1 MVQLYH
7 CIMSHC
13 SFIKNV
19 PILSIKILT
28 HKTKLQLP
36 LSDGTLK
43 CHLMVIRKKPT
54 KDVFKICFNV
64 TKDSAAQWF
73 QYRILHRILP
83 VKNYLKKIKA
93 TDNDDCTFCG
103 NSTETIEHI
112 IVICS
117 NSLAMWNQ
125 FSIHIYNTTSERV
138 GFNISNVILGNCP
151 LLDTN
156 MVVNFL
162 ILYGKLFIFY
172 CSKQNK
178 LSCLSGLLCYLKVKY
193 EIEKCISYKSSEMK
207 IFDKR
212 WTVWKNI
219 FQE

>member
-1 MVQLYH
+1 M
-7 CIMSHC
+7 
-13 SFIKNV
+13 
-19 PILSIKILT
+19 
-28 HKTKLQLP
+28 
-36 LSDGTLK
+36 
-43 CHLMVIRKKPT
+43 
-54 KDVFKICFNV
+54 

-83 VKNYLKKIKA
+83 VKNYLRKIKA

-112 IVICS
+112 FVSCS
-117 NSLAMWNQ
+117 HSLAMWNQ

-138 GFNISNVILGNCP
+138 GFNISNVIFGNCP

-178 LSCLSGLLCYLKVKY
+178 LPCLSGLLCYLKVKY
-193 EIEKCISYKSSEMK
+193 EIEKCISYKNSEMK

-212 WTVWKNI
+212 WTLWRNI